1 MGILMILIV
10 LLQIINHN
18 IDHIRVFT
26 IGIGET
32 VNRHLIRNLAK
43 IGSKKKN
50 FSIYYFLNKKIPIY
64 RNRNF

>member
-18 IDHIRVFT
+18 TDHIRVFT
-26 IGIGET
+26 VGIGET

-43 IGSKKKN
+43 IGFLKKKIQFFN
-50 FSIYYFLNKKIPIY
+50 LLFSK
-64 RNRNF
+64 

>member
-18 IDHIRVFT
+18 TDHIRVFT

-32 VNRHLIRNLAK
+32 VNCHLIRNLAK
-43 IGSKKKN
+43 IGFFK
-50 FSIYYFLNKKIPIY
+50 IKKIQFFQSII
-64 RNRNF
+64 F

>member
-1 MGILMILIV
+1 MILIV

-32 VNRHLIRNLAK
+32 VNRYLIQNLAK
-43 IGSKKKN
+43 IGFLKKKIQFFN
-50 FSIYYFLNKKIPIY
+50 LLFSK
-64 RNRNF
+64 